1 LLLQFSADWPGI
13 VCALWLIGLWFA
25 APLIGEREHSKA
37 ARVRDAIFLGTIL
50 PFVLGFLH
58 VLYPAA
64 CAASLIVLCLL
75 RIGLRREPGVRS
87 GEAWSGAIGY
97 GAVAVTIAMSAW
109 PAIVRPLLDGDS
121 IGYHLPNAAAWS
133 HAHSVWTTTTTYW
146 WYPPGSEL
154 FASGLY
160 TISGPFS
167 LGLAGTAAIVLLGL
181 RLVEWGSLYAPRW
194 VAGLIAAATL
204 SVPAIALQA
213 GNMQND
219 VWLAAWLLE
228 ALWAHRDAG
237 GGAKAKSLAILSL
250 VKPMGILYAA
260 GVQALSRAWPSRRAA
275 VAYLPFVAWIV
286 HDAILIPFAVI
297 SPAAT
302 HYWDLRQSTI
312 AGNGFAG
319 LIALLGALA
328 KFGGPA
334 FCMLL
339 IAALFLT
346 PRLDDKRLAWSA
358 LALTALY
365 LILPF
370 SYSNGVPQLVTDGTS
385 LRYLIP
391 VLAIGALA
399 LASVARRFAWPI
411 AFVAVAVTILGVRS
425 VSNIFWNDST
435 THDAAFAGLAFFA
448 WPLLPRR
455 FQGAAGA
462 CLVVAAV
469 TMANAS
475 AGSHPAGYYDDSLRA
490 GGETT
495 SVFSWLADAKPERLV
510 VQDLRSGA
518 IDVISP
524 GTHVVEATG
533 LDACREARELKALWL
548 LGPDAP
554 FGPERFEEK
563 RVAARRCGSIAYEDR
578 LTLIVRP

>member
-1 LLLQFSADWPGI
+1 MRFR
-13 VCALWLIGLWFA
+13 
-25 APLIGEREHSKA
+25 RE
-37 ARVRDAIFLGTIL
+37 
-50 PFVLGFLH
+50 
-58 VLYPAA
+58 PAA
-64 CAASLIVLCLL
+64 QRREAGV
-75 RIGLRREPGVRS
+75 LRREPGVQAGGS
-87 GEAWSGAIGY
+87 WSSAIGY

-133 HAHSVWTTTTTYW
+133 HAHSVWTTTTAYW

-154 FASGLY
+154 FASGLH

-167 LGLAGTAAIVLLGL
+167 LGLAGTAATVLLGL
-181 RLVEWGSLYAPRW
+181 RLVEWGSLYAPVW
-194 VAGLIAAATL
+194 VAGLVAAATL

-213 GNMQND
+213 GSMQND

-228 ALWAHRDAG
+228 ALWAHRDAR
-237 GGAKAKSLAILSL
+237 GGARAKSLAILAL
-250 VKPMGILYAA
+250 VKPMGIFYAA
-260 GVQALSRAWPSRRAA
+260 GVQALSRGWPSRRAA

-297 SPAAT
+297 SPAAI
-302 HYWDLRQSTI
+302 HYWDLRESTI
-312 AGNGFAG
+312 VGNGLAGFA
-319 LIALLGALA
+319 ALFGALA
-328 KFGGPA
+328 RFGGPA
-334 FCMLL
+334 FCVLL
-339 IAALFLT
+339 VAALCLT

-358 LALTALY
+358 LALTTLY

-370 SYSNGVPQLVTDGTS
+370 TFSNGVPQLVTDGTS

-399 LASVARRFAWPI
+399 VASVARRFAWPI
-411 AFVAVAVTILGVRS
+411 AIVAVPAAMLGVRS
-425 VSNIFWNDST
+425 ISNIFWNDAT
-435 THDAAFAGLAFFA
+435 THNAAFAGLAFFA

-455 FQGAAGA
+455 YQGVAGT
-462 CLVVAAV
+462 CLVVASV
-469 TMANAS
+469 TLANAS
-475 AGSHPAGYYDDSLRA
+475 AGSHPEGYYNDSLRA
-490 GGETT
+490 RGETT
-495 SVFSWLADAKPERLV
+495 SVFTWLAAAKPERLV

-533 LDACREARELKALWL
+533 LDACREAGRLKALWL

-554 FGPERFEEK
+554 FGPERFKEK
-563 RVAARRCGSIAYEDR
+563 RAAARRCGSIAYEDR